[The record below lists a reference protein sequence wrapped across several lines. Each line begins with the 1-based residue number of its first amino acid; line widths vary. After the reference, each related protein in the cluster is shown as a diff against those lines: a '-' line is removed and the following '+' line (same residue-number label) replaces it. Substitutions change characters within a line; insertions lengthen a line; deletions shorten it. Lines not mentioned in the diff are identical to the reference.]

1 MGQFFKVFGRVV
13 QKGAENTRNN
23 LRVAWQI
30 TTNLPSGASEC
41 FILGR
46 ALVKIVTIFLRKLP
60 KSFYNVHLWVLNPL
74 GNGVDWGE
82 HKVSFLEYTAHFL
95 ELLLFLCRQRFDRGW
110 QGEFSFEN
118 TSKERFHLCSFNLLV
133 AVAGPL
139 VVENI
144 QHGTDLVLN
153 IAIRVWL
160 KAHKAISISEVYYS
174 FVLIN
179 KILK

>member
-1 MGQFFKVFGRVV
+1 
-13 QKGAENTRNN
+13 
-23 LRVAWQI
+23 
-30 TTNLPSGASEC
+30 
-41 FILGR
+41 
-46 ALVKIVTIFLRKLP
+46 
-60 KSFYNVHLWVLNPL
+60 
-74 GNGVDWGE
+74 
-82 HKVSFLEYTAHFL
+82 
-95 ELLLFLCRQRFDRGW
+95 
-110 QGEFSFEN
+110 
-118 TSKERFHLCSFNLLV
+118 LLV